1 MNNYFIVPG
10 LGSSGEAHWQT
21 FFEKSGDNFQR
32 IEQQEWDSPN
42 CADWIIT
49 IEKAI
54 SAFDPATVVLIGHS
68 LGCTAIAY
76 WAHEYK
82 KIIKGA
88 FLVAPSDIES
98 PRYTF
103 TATGF
108 TPIPLNRLPFKSIVV
123 ASSNDPWVSLERAE
137 YFAENWGSEFINIGN
152 AGHINAEAGFGEWQE
167 GLAILKTLG

>member
-1 MNNYFIVPG
+1 MTNYFIVPG
-10 LGSSGEAHWQT
+10 LGNSGEAHWQT

-32 IEQQEWDSPN
+32 IEQQEWDSPD
-42 CADWIIT
+42 CTDWIAT
-49 IEKAI
+49 IDKAI
-54 SAFDPATVVLIGHS
+54 STFDPATVVLIGHS

-76 WAHEYK
+76 WAYEYK

-103 TATGF
+103 IATGF
-108 TPIPLNRLPFKSIVV
+108 TPIPLNRLSFKSIVV
-123 ASSNDPWVSLERAE
+123 ASSNDPWVSLERAK
-137 YFAENWGSEFINIGN
+137 YFAENWGSEFINIGD

-167 GLAILKTLG
+167 GLEILKTLG